1 MQECQILKVCNIRA
15 IKEPIE
21 EIVMGFSLKCFF
33 EEVEAILAQD
43 KDEVEILE
51 ELEAVFAHSKQ
62 YAEECGQL
70 R

>member
-1 MQECQILKVCNIRA
+1 
-15 IKEPIE
+15 
-21 EIVMGFSLKCFF
+21 MGFSLKCFF

-51 ELEAVFAHSKQ
+51 ELEVVFTHAKQ

>member
-1 MQECQILKVCNIRA
+1 
-15 IKEPIE
+15 
-21 EIVMGFSLKCFF
+21 MGFSLKCFF

-43 KDEVEILE
+43 KDEAEILV
-51 ELEAVFAHSKQ
+51 ELEIAIAHAKQ